1 METVLPP
8 LLYQNIKQFK
18 SYYVVWK
25 LRKNALS
32 SHRHL
37 RLNRTMQYG
46 NFSPPSGVFAQHI
59 GLNRTMQYGNF
70 GNFEVLF
77 VLPTEFKSYYVVW
90 KLLFFNTRFKKHIK
104 CLNRTM
110 QYGNHYIFPIFDTL
124 QQFKSYYVVWKR
136 IPPHHFVSRYP
147 LFKSYYVVWKLFS
160 PLLQ

>member
-1 METVLPP
+1 METSKERSF
-8 LLYQNIKQFK
+8 QSSSSSFK

-25 LRKNALS
+25 LL
-32 SHRHL
+32 
-37 RLNRTMQYG
+37 TT
-46 NFSPPSGVFAQHI
+46 I
-59 GLNRTMQYGNF
+59 GSIRPAYRLNRTMQYGNF